1 MGVLTLNDPFKLN
14 ALSVPMGEALLE
26 KVDFLKGVPELRAVI
41 LTGKGEF
48 REIRVTSLGDCLLWA
63 VF

>member
-1 MGVLTLNDPFKLN
+1 
-14 ALSVPMGEALLE
+14 MGEALLE